1 MAHPS
6 PALEL
11 LEQEL
16 RLHPVPAHVAIIMDG
31 NGRWAE
37 RHGRSRVEGHRE
49 GSQSV
54 REVTRCARRVG
65 VKALTLYAFSA
76 QNWARPILEVHA
88 LMDLL
93 REYLESE
100 RAEIL
105 ENGIRLHAVGD
116 LDRLPGHVRGPLER
130 LRSDSAANTGMLLTL
145 ALSYGG
151 QEELVAAARQLAKK
165 VRAGALDPA
174 HVDAEALRAE
184 LSTAL
189 RPQVDLLIRTSGEQ
203 RTSNFLPW
211 QLEYAELLFV
221 DTPWP
226 EFRAQ
231 ELVRCLRGY
240 QGRERRFGLT
250 GAQVRSERV
259 PPA

>member
-1 MAHPS
+1 MAQAPQT
-6 PALEL
+6 LEL
-11 LEQEL
+11 LEQET
-16 RLHPVPAHVAIIMDG
+16 RRHPVPSHVAIIMDG
-31 NGRWAE
+31 NGRWAQ
-37 RHGRSRVEGHRE
+37 GRGLPRVQGHRE

-54 REVTRCARRVG
+54 RDVTRCARRVG
-65 VKALTLYAFSA
+65 VKALTLYAFSS
-76 QNWARPILEVHA
+76 QNWARPLSEVHA

-116 LDRLPGHVRGPLER
+116 LDRLPRTVRGPLER
-130 LRSDSAANTGMLLTL
+130 LRADSAANTQMLLTL

-151 QEELVAAARQLAKK
+151 QEELVAAARRIAER
-165 VRAGALDPA
+165 VRAGMLDPDR
-174 HVDAEALRAE
+174 VDAKALAGE

-189 RPQVDLLIRTSGEQ
+189 LPPVDLLIRTSGEQ
-203 RTSNFLPW
+203 RISNFLPW
-211 QLEYAELLFV
+211 QLAYAELLFV

-226 EFRAQ
+226 EFRAPD
-231 ELVRCLRGY
+231 LLRCLRGY

>member
-1 MAHPS
+1 MAQAPQT
-6 PALEL
+6 LEL
-11 LEQEL
+11 LEREV

-37 RHGRSRVEGHRE
+37 ARGRPRVEGHRE

-54 REVTRCARRVG
+54 RDVTRCARRVG
-65 VKALTLYAFSA
+65 VKALTLYAFSS
-76 QNWARPILEVHA
+76 QNWARPLTEVHA

-100 RAEIL
+100 RTEIL

-116 LDRLPGHVRGPLER
+116 LDRLPGKVRGPLER
-130 LRSDSAANTGMLLTL
+130 LRADSAGNTGMLLTL

-151 QEELVAAARQLAKK
+151 QDELVTAARRLAEK
-165 VRAGALDPA
+165 VRAGTLEPSR
-174 HVDAEALRAE
+174 VDERSFAAE
-184 LSTAL
+184 LTTSLLPA
-189 RPQVDLLIRTSGEQ
+189 VDLLIRTSGEQ
-203 RTSNFLPW
+203 RVSNFLPW
-211 QLEYAELLFV
+211 QLAYAELLFV

-226 EFRAQ
+226 EFRAPD
-231 ELVRCLRGY
+231 LLRCLRGF
-240 QGRERRFGLT
+240 QGRERRFGHT
-250 GAQVRSERV
+250 GAQLRSERV